1 MKLFAL
7 LAAVALPVVAVAATN
22 AVSLSS
28 TVATEK
34 TVLTNGHPETVV
46 SDAKHVVPGDRLI
59 LATNY
64 RNVTTQPV
72 VHFVVT
78 NPVPNGVIFTGDST
92 PGAQVSVDGGRTF
105 GALAALRIAVAGV
118 APRQAQATDVTHLRW
133 TLPSIAPGASGS
145 LKYRGIVR

>member
-1 MKLFAL
+1 MKLSAF
-7 LAAVALPVVAVAATN
+7 LAAICLPVTAIAANN

-28 TVATEK
+28 TAMTEK
-34 TVLTNGHPETVV
+34 TATVNGHQEIVT
-46 SDAKHVVPGDRLI
+46 SEAKHVVPGDRLI

-64 RNVTTQPV
+64 RNVTAQPV

-78 NPVPNGVIFTGDST
+78 NPVPSGVVFTGEST

-105 GALAALRIAVAGV
+105 GPLASLRVTMASGS
-118 APRQAQATDVTHLRW
+118 PRQAQPTDVTHLRW
-133 TLPSIAPGASGS
+133 ILPSIAPGASGS